1 VTARRASSD
10 PLFTTTWVHVF
21 EEDTPAGAVYRPED
35 DDIPLSRRPR
45 ERLELD
51 KDGDARVFT
60 SGPDDRM
67 VDHAARW
74 REEDGVL
81 IVRAREGR
89 LELRIVDRSKKRLI
103 VRSGPGRAA
112 PSS

>member
-21 EEDTPAGAVYRPED
+21 EEDTPAGAVYRAED

-74 REEDGVL
+74 HEEDGVL
-81 IVRAREGR
+81 IVRAREGGP
-89 LELRIVDRSKKRLI
+89 ELRIVDRSKKRLI
-103 VRSGPGRAA
+103 VQTGGRAA